1 MGPFSVS
8 AWEDF
13 LATMEMPRRWDHVS
27 QGVRAVT
34 AIESALA
41 SVGEEGH
48 APQACGLE
56 FFGPADLAGP
66 CTLVLSYNLSVD
78 ERDLLVGILNSLSSD
93 LRAEPSSS

>member
-13 LATMEMPRRWDHVS
+13 LATTEMPRKWEQVS
-27 QGVRAVT
+27 QGVRAVV

-41 SVGEEGH
+41 SVSEGDR

-66 CTLVLSYNLSVD
+66 NTLVLSYNLSVE
-78 ERDLLVGILNSLSSD
+78 ERDMLVGILNSLSSD
-93 LRAEPSSS
+93 LRAEPSLS